1 MRTRMVLLT
10 IFAHGV
16 RFALVSQ
23 LRRSALRSARSG
35 GQFVGF
41 RALGGG
47 VLGGD
52 RACLAL
58 LSNCSKRQQQLA
70 DKQLHLHSHNASDLG
85 PYHDPSVRPSFKSRL
100 CNMSSRSWL
109 LARDPPLFYPTLNYP
124 MASTHTNNA
133 SAGRKSA
140 TRKSSAASDTSSAIP
155 TVAGSVYEY
164 SRIID
169 GVRNDFIVSNFF
181 TTFIGGFETKKI
193 VIGTRPAFPDEDGT
207 STFPCHLT
215 CSLTGNSVSI
225 SMRPPAA

>member
-1 MRTRMVLLT
+1 MLDFGRWAAASWEETGRVWLCYQ
-10 IFAHGV
+10 IV
-16 RFALVSQ
+16 RNVNNSLPTNSSTFILITPQ
-23 LRRSALRSARSG
+23 
-35 GQFVGF
+35 
-41 RALGGG
+41 
-47 VLGGD
+47 
-52 RACLAL
+52 
-58 LSNCSKRQQQLA
+58 
-70 DKQLHLHSHNASDLG
+70 ASDLG

-225 SMRPPAA
+225 SMRPPAAQHDHLYRANHHRRRD